1 MPTQKLAKLIG
12 MVKTRRSCV
21 SWRNIFT
28 IFSYLGN
35 NLKNIVLRNKELIKT
50 HNIYYR

>member
-21 SWRNIFT
+21 SLRNIFT